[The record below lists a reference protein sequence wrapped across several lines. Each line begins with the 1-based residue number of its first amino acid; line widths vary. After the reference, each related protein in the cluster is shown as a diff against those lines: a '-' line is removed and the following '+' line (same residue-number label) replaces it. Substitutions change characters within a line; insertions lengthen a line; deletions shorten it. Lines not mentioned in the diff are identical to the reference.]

1 MSADNFWDDREN
13 AQKFVEEAS
22 ALRKRI
28 DPYRKAENQLADLQG
43 MVELGVEKMKQSDL
57 AIELSVDT
65 DRFVDSLDE
74 LELAALLSGPQDRA
88 IAFFPLMQ
96 EQVELKAVIGR
107 ICLCGCI
114 SAGGNAE
121 DGRL

>member
-43 MVELGVEKMKQSDL
+43 MVELGAEEDEATQSDL
-57 AIELSVDT
+57 A
-65 DRFVDSLDE
+65 
-74 LELAALLSGPQDRA
+74 
-88 IAFFPLMQ
+88 
-96 EQVELKAVIGR
+96 
-107 ICLCGCI
+107 
-114 SAGGNAE
+114 
-121 DGRL
+121 